1 MLMERIVP
9 ESLIL
14 TPVAELADQLE
25 AQMSG
30 LEDAFRQTGENL
42 AAAIDTI
49 DGMARGVAA
58 IRQSLD
64 TFDAPDDY

>member
-25 AQMSG
+25 AHMSG
-30 LEDAFRQTGENL
+30 LEDGFRQPG
-42 AAAIDTI
+42 
-49 DGMARGVAA
+49 
-58 IRQSLD
+58 
-64 TFDAPDDY
+64 